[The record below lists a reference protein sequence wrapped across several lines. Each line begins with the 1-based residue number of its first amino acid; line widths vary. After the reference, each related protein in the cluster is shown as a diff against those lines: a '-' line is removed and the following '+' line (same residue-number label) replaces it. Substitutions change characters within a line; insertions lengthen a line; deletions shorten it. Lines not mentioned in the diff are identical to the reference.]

1 MRLSHNPSTSRLDT
15 AHVNANSVRFP
26 KTPSTEKRSP
36 KERFSFVCATQ
47 FTPKSCARISISW
60 AFALESHGIKHN
72 IIDVNHQ
79 KLQRKSKMFS
89 NPQQNDIE
97 RLAVDINQVLKYAIQ
112 DTISFKRDLNSAL
125 SSPFPAPPTNETAQ
139 TDLSDQ
145 DTNSETI
152 LRRFRR
158 MNLSSN

>member
-1 MRLSHNPSTSRLDT
+1 
-15 AHVNANSVRFP
+15 
-26 KTPSTEKRSP
+26 
-36 KERFSFVCATQ
+36 
-47 FTPKSCARISISW
+47 
-60 AFALESHGIKHN
+60 
-72 IIDVNHQ
+72 
-79 KLQRKSKMFS
+79 MFS